1 MTSRW
6 YREQSLYRRLFF
18 GPKNTKHKSGLKE
31 FEVFFCYTFFMV
43 DITPVEQTV
52 QAEPQKSAP
61 AKAVEQKP
69 NATPLKE
76 IKAPRNA
83 IFGSIEVK
91 ENLDSDLLTRD
102 EKVLYRGGFEML
114 KDVTAAA
121 DNNIER
127 MVLTTPDVVSA
138 IVGLQPLV
146 SMDTGEA
153 GLVYQAYRKAGIDF
167 NQDYSFLE
175 FGKERGYLK
184 MMVNNR
190 AAELVLRTNQK
201 ELGIELPNRRL
212 SNDEVTNQIT
222 SLLGNPDAKKANL
235 AHGLLSGFPLDD
247 CKYAVEGGRSFSTIP
262 PLKKV
267 EGLDARFGDQTITG
281 KDGKK
286 ITGRWDPIPNLNP
299 NAYSMEG
306 TRNHFL
312 PDARANVVGGV
323 QTGTVEGFGLRWAAP
338 FPPRESTTNHCQKI
352 LQVDREIGLL
362 NFVNKQRSGFSIED
376 GMKGIGKAREIM
388 GKPGAG
394 LKLPPVVA
402 GPLGALV
409 GIFQVFDSIKRAVE
423 PPKPKQQTPA
433 QNPARL

>member
-1 MTSRW
+1 MID
-6 YREQSLYRRLFF
+6 
-18 GPKNTKHKSGLKE
+18 
-31 FEVFFCYTFFMV
+31 V
-43 DITPVEQTV
+43 TPVEQVV
-52 QAEPQKSAP
+52 QPEAQKVVP

-114 KDVTAAA
+114 KDVTAGA
-121 DNNIER
+121 DNNIDR
-127 MVLTTPDVVSA
+127 MVLTTPDVVSG

-146 SMDTGEA
+146 SMETGEA
-153 GLVYQAYRKAGIDF
+153 GLVYQAFRKASIDF

-175 FGKERGYLK
+175 FGKERGYIK

-212 SNDEVTNQIT
+212 SNDEVTVQIT
-222 SLLGNPDAKKANL
+222 TLLGNTDAKKANF
-235 AHGLLSGFPLDD
+235 AHGLLSGFPPDD
-247 CKYAVEGGRSFSTIP
+247 CKYAVEGGRNFSTIP
-262 PLKKV
+262 ALKKI

-286 ITGRWDPIPNLNP
+286 ITGRWDPIPNLKP
-299 NAYSMEG
+299 DDYSMER
-306 TRNHFL
+306 TKNHFL

-338 FPPRESTTNHCQKI
+338 FPPKESTVNHCQKI
-352 LQVDREIGLL
+352 LQVDREVGLL
-362 NFVNKQRSGFSIED
+362 NFVNKQRSGFNIED

-388 GKPGAG
+388 GKPMGG

-409 GIFQVFDSIKRAVE
+409 GIFQVFDTIKRAVE
-423 PPKPKQQTPA
+423 PPKPKQQIPVQNPA
-433 QNPARL
+433 QNLA